1 MIVKWTA
8 EYGRTDIL
16 EWYKE
21 NGLFDS
27 ITKSEIDD
35 LLTWVNISRKTN
47 DESKRKLLIFKRI
60 IN

>member
-21 NGLFDS
+21 NGLS
-27 ITKSEIDD
+27 IV
-35 LLTWVNISRKTN
+35 LLNLRLMIY
-47 DESKRKLLIFKRI
+47 LLG
-60 IN
+60 